1 MASGRIRAC
10 TACNSRQN
18 SHQQGNP
25 LGYRGAGS
33 IGVGF
38 SRTRPVG
45 EKAATLSRRHGWAT
59 AAVQPQ
65 GLSGLSPRPI
75 RSQGY
80 KREAIS
86 RGWSDAPRC
95 PAMRFHVLGGSH
107 RRYRF
112 LG

>member
-10 TACNSRQN
+10 TVVNSHHN
-18 SHQQGNP
+18 SHQKGNP
-25 LGYRGAGS
+25 GEVSGGGSTEWDFRGPG
-33 IGVGF
+33 
-38 SRTRPVG
+38 RWG
-45 EKAATLSRRHGWAT
+45 EKTATLSRRHGCCT

-75 RSQGY
+75 HSQGY

-95 PAMRFHVLGGSH
+95 PAMRFRVLGGSH